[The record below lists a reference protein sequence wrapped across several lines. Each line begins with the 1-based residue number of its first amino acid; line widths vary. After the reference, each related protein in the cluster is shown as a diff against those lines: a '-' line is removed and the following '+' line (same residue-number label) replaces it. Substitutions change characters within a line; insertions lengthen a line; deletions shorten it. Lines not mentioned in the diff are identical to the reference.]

1 MNDKNAIM
9 DLILSPKTGT
19 AVSTATTGSGLGTL
33 LDLIPNDIGKLATLV
48 GILLSIVLIYAHIL
62 AVRKTRI
69 EIEIL
74 RAQEADRQ
82 AAIQWRVEHREPVR
96 RVDDQVPPCDAP
108 E

>member
-1 MNDKNAIM
+1 
-9 DLILSPKTGT
+9 
-19 AVSTATTGSGLGTL
+19 LGTI
-33 LDLIPNDIGKLATLV
+33 LDLIPNEIGKLATLV

-62 AVRKTRI
+62 AVHKTRI

-82 AAIQWRVEHREPVR
+82 AAIKWRVEHREPVR
-96 RVDDQVPPCDAP
+96 RIDDR